1 MARRLLCAIAAASL
15 ILAGCG
21 SKSKGG
27 GTTSSAPV
35 KFMMITTIT
44 GPGLSFP
51 QLYAGAKAA
60 AARINAKG
68 GLSGHKIEI
77 ETCDDEFNPNK
88 ATNCGRKA
96 VQDKIAA
103 VLGLFS
109 ITAGAQV
116 VKVLQAGNIPSI
128 GGIMLNP
135 AEALSPISYPYD
147 CGAICGGPGPAFGL
161 VSQGCQRIGSVL
173 DQSNPAVNLL
183 QAEIQA
189 VTEGKGRTYVGNVGE
204 PTNAADPDPIVKA
217 IVAKNPDCVDF
228 VGGQADAVKFFKALN
243 RSNPNIRF
251 GSAYATM
258 IPQLLPSLGT
268 ALNSQLVSV
277 HTMIPP
283 AAATAPPD
291 SLKQFAA
298 DMAAYDPKAAID
310 AFSEQGWFAMH
321 LVELIAGSGMSTLD
335 NTTLLAKLK
344 TVHGL
349 DLGITP
355 PISFDQ
361 NGPVAK
367 YPHLFNTTVIRLKV
381 ANNQYQVADP
391 QFLDV
396 SPYIK

>member
-21 SKSKGG
+21 SKAKNGG
-27 GTTSSAPV
+27 GSAAPV
-35 KFMMITTIT
+35 KFMMITTVH
-44 GPGLSFP
+44 GPGLNFS
-51 QLYAGAKAA
+51 QLFDGAKAA

-88 ATNCGRKA
+88 ATNCGRQA
-96 VQDKIAA
+96 VQDKVAA

-116 VKVLQAGNIPSI
+116 VKVLEAGNVPSI

-135 AEALSPISYPYD
+135 AEALSSIAYPYD
-147 CGAICGGPGPAFGL
+147 CGAICGAPGPAFGL
-161 VSQGCQRIGSVL
+161 VAQGCQRIGSVL
-173 DQSNPAVNLL
+173 DQSNPAIKLL

-204 PTNAADPDPIVKA
+204 PTNVADPDPVVKA

-268 ALNSQLVSV
+268 QLTSSLVSV
-277 HTMIPP
+277 HTLI
-283 AAATAPPD
+283 PPD
-291 SLKQFAA
+291 SETTPPDALKQFTA
-298 DMAAYDPKAAID
+298 DMAAYAPKSPID
-310 AFSEQGWFAMH
+310 AFSEQGWGAMH
-321 LVELIAGSGMSTLD
+321 LVELIAGSGMGTID
-335 NTTLLAKLK
+335 NTTMLAKLK
-344 TVHGL
+344 TVHNL
-349 DLGITP
+349 DIGIVP
-355 PISFDQ
+355 PLSFDR
-361 NGPVAK
+361 NGPVSK

-381 ANNQYQVADP
+381 VDNNYQVADP
-391 QFLDV
+391 QWLNV
-396 SPYIK
+396 APYIQ